1 MRFAYIVEPALIGFI
16 LMTPHKWMFISRYS
30 NMSPRLSRCSLAY
43 LSVFRRHVMF
53 DVGWC
58 SYQAKSSNSV
68 VLCVWSLEQVPS
80 SLHPVS
86 LVCPSICSRC
96 LSTQK
101 NEKYLDMARLMM
113 PNSSCAI
120 VPTHKPA
127 YVVDRPLR
135 FSYLSRLAASG
146 ALAEFRCGHLTD

>member
-1 MRFAYIVEPALIGFI
+1 MSYTVYNYRTLKYRFPSYIFVMLSFRCVKVLWQTGITISHQLQKSSSSGLRMRFAYIVEPALIGFI
-16 LMTPHKWMFISRYS
+16 LMTPHKWVFISRYS

-43 LSVFRRHVMF
+43 LSVFRRHVIF

-68 VLCVWSLEQVPS
+68 VLCGWSLEQVPS

-101 NEKYLDMARLMM
+101 TK
-113 PNSSCAI
+113 S
-120 VPTHKPA
+120 T
-127 YVVDRPLR
+127 
-135 FSYLSRLAASG
+135 
-146 ALAEFRCGHLTD
+146 